1 MVTKV
6 VSSLGSTSQWR
17 SRPTVLNY
25 FKVDH
30 NDDNN
35 NNNDDNFDQDGR
47 DMR

>member
-25 FKVDH
+25 FKIDH
-30 NDDNN
+30 NDDH
-35 NNNDDNFDQDGR
+35 NNNDDFDQDG
-47 DMR
+47 